1 MGEISA
7 WILVVA
13 AALMALAL
21 LVGLVLT
28 ILRMTKDLRGSDAD

>member
-13 AALMALAL
+13 AALMGLAL
-21 LVGLVLT
+21 LAGLVLA
-28 ILRMTKDLRGSDAD
+28 IVRMTKDLRGSDAD